1 MRHNLIGAVLI
12 ALLLAMTSQANA
24 QQVREVEFNFRST
37 GGNGIAGVPPNT
49 NFDPGNVGDAITLE
63 AGITVTIVDITA
75 PEYDV
80 TNVIAPTP
88 EGEEVGPLPVQTGV
102 TLSAAAGDLVIATI
116 QGEDA
121 LGIDNPSIDNAQN
134 DLIGDGN
141 DSGDFNPGETI
152 TLTFDQAVVFTE
164 IELESVRATDS
175 FDVLV
180 GGVAMLE
187 TTGDDEVLD
196 SLGGL
201 AGFTIPAGTEVTFA
215 ADGLLEAGENASSF
229 RIETFTVLDS
239 AGQEVVFDFR
249 SSGGNGLAG
258 TGESDT
264 LDPSGAG
271 DFVSIDGL
279 ILTIVDV
286 TAPEY
291 DVSAVE
297 TGGLPVLTGNTLS
310 SAAGD
315 AVLTNIS
322 NQNALGIQ
330 NPSIGNSD
338 FDLIGDGDES
348 SDLNPGEAVTFT
360 FDQDVVFTSIEL
372 ESVQADDTFDVLVD
386 GVSMLETTGDDEFLD
401 DLGGLAGFTITAGS
415 EITFAVDGILA
426 PDATDEPS
434 TSIRIETFTVEI
446 MGGGL
451 KGDVNMDGV
460 VDFFDIQPFIDV
472 LAAQEFQ
479 TEADADCNGVVD
491 FFDIQPF
498 IDILAGT

>member
-1 MRHNLIGAVLI
+1 MRRNLIGATLI
-12 ALLLAMTSQANA
+12 ALLLTISNQANA
-24 QQVREVEFNFRST
+24 QEVLFDFRST
-37 GGNGIAGVPPNT
+37 GGNGVAGGNVANT
-49 NFDPGNVGDAITLE
+49 NFDPGNAGDVITLE

-80 TNVIAPTP
+80 SAVET
-88 EGEEVGPLPVQTGV
+88 GGLPVQTGN
-102 TLSAAAGDLVIATI
+102 TLSAAAGDPVIACI
-116 QGEDA
+116 SGQNA
-121 LGIDNPSIDNAQN
+121 LGIDNPSISNGEN

-141 DSGDFNPGETI
+141 DSADMNPGETI
-152 TLTFDQAVVFTE
+152 TLTFDQAVVFTA

-180 GGVAMLE
+180 NGSALLE
-187 TTGDDEVLD
+187 TTGDDAFLD

-215 ADGLLEAGENASSF
+215 ADGLLEAGANASSL
-229 RIETFTVLDS
+229 RIESFTVLDS
-239 AGQEVVFDFR
+239 AGQEVAFDF
-249 SSGGNGLAG
+249 SATDGNGLAG
-258 TGESDT
+258 TGEPSN
-264 LDPSGAG
+264 LDPGRAG
-271 DFVSIDGL
+271 DSTVPIDGL

-291 DVSAVE
+291 DTTGVPFE
-297 TGGLPVLTGNTLS
+297 TGVTLS

-315 AVLTNIS
+315 AVATNVS
-322 NQNALGIQ
+322 GQNALGIA
-330 NPSIGNSD
+330 NPSIGNGE
-338 FDLIGDGDES
+338 FDMIGDGTES
-348 SDLNPGEAVTFT
+348 SDFNPGETVTFT

-479 TEADADCNGVVD
+479 TEADADCNGMVD

-498 IDILAGT
+498 IDILAGN